1 MTRILV
7 IEDEQAIREMIVFTL
22 ERDGYITLLAGRV
35 DKAEKLIQEQM
46 PDVILLDWM
55 LPDRPGI
62 DFLMQLKKH
71 PQTNQIPVIFLTAK
85 SDSHDKVQGLDAG
98 ADDYMTKPFSPNVLL
113 ARVRAVLRRSSGQM
127 PVDEYIEIADL
138 RLDKS
143 NHRITVLS
151 SAEDLDLGPTEFKI
165 LEFFMTH
172 PNKVFTRS
180 SMLDHVWGRSIYLEE
195 RTVDV
200 HINRLRK
207 ILKPYEKHS
216 LVQTIRGVGYRFS
229 EL

>member
-1 MTRILV
+1 MTCILV
-7 IEDEQAIREMIVFTL
+7 IEDELAIREMIVFTL
-22 ERDGYITLLAGRV
+22 ERDGYETLLAGRV
-35 DKAEKLIQEQM
+35 DEAEKITQNYL

-62 DFLMQLKKH
+62 DFLHQLKKH
-71 PQTNQIPVIFLTAK
+71 PQTKRVPVIFLTAK
-85 SDSHDKVQGLDAG
+85 SDSYNKVEGLDAG
-98 ADDYMTKPFSPNVLL
+98 ADDYITKPFSPNVLL
-113 ARVRAVLRRSSGQM
+113 ARIRAVMRRSSGQI

-138 RLDKS
+138 RLDTA
-143 NHRITVLS
+143 NHQITVIS
-151 SAEDLDLGPTEFKI
+151 VAEELELGPTEFKI

-172 PNKVFTRS
+172 PNKVYSRS
-180 SMLDHVWGRSIYLEE
+180 SMLDHIWGQSIYLEE

-207 ILKPYEKHS
+207 ILKPYNKES
-216 LVQTIRGVGYRFS
+216 LVHTIRGVGYRFS